1 MAYAGMTKP
10 EKRDDIDALRAFNR
24 VYTRRLGLLNAHLD
38 KSPLTLTEARILYE
52 IAHRSA
58 PTAADIM
65 RALGLDRGQ
74 LSRTLKR
81 FTERGLIETE
91 PHPEGGRSRP
101 ILLTEAGRKTFSALE
116 RNTCEAVGELLD
128 GLNPDRRRDLLTAA
142 GSIMRVFE
150 EGQTGQVLLRDL
162 KAGDLGW
169 IIHRQAVLYTGE
181 YGWNNDYEALVA
193 RILADFTQAFD
204 PAHDAAWV
212 AEIDGRIVGSVFLV
226 KGDQPKLGKLRLL
239 YVEPDARGAGVGA
252 KLVNAC
258 IERARAV
265 GDERLTL
272 WTNSVLTA
280 ARRLYERAGFR
291 LVEEAPHHSFG
302 VDLIGQTWELNL
314 TASLSG
320 QMKARA

>member
-1 MAYAGMTKP
+1 MTEP
-10 EKRDDIDALRAFNR
+10 TNQADIGALRAFNR
-24 VYTRRLGLLNAHLD
+24 AYTRRLGLLNAHLD
-38 KSPLTLTEARILYE
+38 KSPFTLTEARILYE
-52 IAHRSA
+52 IANRTA

-91 PHPEGGRSRP
+91 QHPDGGRSRP
-101 ILLTEAGRKTFSALE
+101 ILLTEAGRKTFNALE
-116 RNTCEAVGELLD
+116 RNTCDTVGELLD
-128 GLNPDRRRDLLTAA
+128 GLQPDRRRDLLTAA
-142 GSIMRVFE
+142 GAIMRVFD
-150 EGQTGQVLLRDL
+150 EGQNGQVQLRDL

-169 IIHRQAVLYTGE
+169 IIHRQAILYTGE
-181 YGWNNDYEALVA
+181 YGWNNEYEALVA
-193 RILADFTQAFD
+193 RILADFTENFD
-204 PAHDAAWV
+204 PAHDAGWV
-212 AEIDGRIVGSVFLV
+212 AEIDGRVVGSVFLV
-226 KGDQPKLGKLRLL
+226 KGGQPGLGKLRLL

-265 GDERLTL
+265 GDEHLTL

-280 ARRLYERAGFR
+280 ARRLYERAGFK

-302 VDLIGQTWELNL
+302 VDLIGQIWELDL
-314 TASLSG
+314 TASLQG
-320 QMKARA
+320 QMKASA